1 MANLDVII
9 SATDK
14 QHDVEILN
22 NALHYEHQGIWAYD
36 FAAGKLS
43 DTDVGK
49 AVLTLALENQADH
62 KQHRN
67 ILSKTIRD
75 LDGTPVQAEPSY
87 DLSTYLVSGEGS
99 LDSDVNIAK
108 LALALETDAAI
119 SYINES
125 AKLINPSLVTFGAG
139 IGSVESIH
147 ASRIRAAFNSLGME
161 MPIVPSAVMSI
172 ENREQWILKV

>member
-1 MANLDVII
+1 MTSFDSI

-14 QHDVEILN
+14 QNDFEILN
-22 NALHYEHQGIWAYD
+22 HALYAEHQGIWAYE
-36 FAAGKLS
+36 FAAGRLS

-49 AVLTLALENQADH
+49 AVLALALENLADH
-62 KQHRN
+62 KLHRAALISAIRN
-67 ILSKTIRD
+67 LS
-75 LDGTPVQAEPSY
+75 GTPIHPEASY
-87 DLSTYLVSGEGS
+87 DLSSYLNRGEGN

-119 SYINES
+119 AYITET
-125 AKLINPSLVTFGAG
+125 AKLKIPALVMELAG

-147 ASRIRAAFNSLGME
+147 AARIRAAFNSLGVE
-161 MPIVPSAVMSI
+161 MPVVPSAVMSA